1 MKRIITLVL
10 TALLTMPAMAQKD
23 LIKKQQDNVMKN

>member
-10 TALLTMPAMAQKD
+10 TALM
-23 LIKKQQDNVMKN
+23 VMSLFACAFAEETAVMTYDE